1 MLKNAFKCINSWGD
15 YNKKPVVPVDRFGN
29 RLWVVQVKCEKAPEG
44 LFLCIK

>member
-15 YNKKPVVPVDRFGN
+15 YKKKPVVPVDRFGN